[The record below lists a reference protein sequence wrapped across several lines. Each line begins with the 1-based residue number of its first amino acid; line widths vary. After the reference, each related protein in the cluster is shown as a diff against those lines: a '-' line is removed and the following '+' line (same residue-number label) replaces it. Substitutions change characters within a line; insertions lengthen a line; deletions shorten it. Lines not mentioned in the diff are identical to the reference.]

1 MWAELG
7 VGCRGRG
14 WLYPKSTEKPFRY
27 LQWGREEVIRS
38 DLDSKKIVPSSLQRI
53 GGERAPLQEGGR
65 AGIRDRGE
73 DDLSWGGS
81 PGGADQL
88 TDSRAV

>member
-1 MWAELG
+1 MA
-7 VGCRGRG
+7 
-14 WLYPKSTEKPFRY
+14 
-27 LQWGREEVIRS
+27 
-38 DLDSKKIVPSSLQRI
+38 
-53 GGERAPLQEGGR
+53 AQEGGR
-65 AGIRDRGE
+65 AGIQDRGE